1 MNDILTDTAKSFR
14 LMRPKTQSG
23 TFKPMS
29 TYTKKRD
36 NILFLPIVDEKEDI
50 AKALTTLLGP
60 VGIKKSFFNY
70 FFLKRYI
77 WRSVL
82 YPKPVVREYIDSK
95 EREQFAK
102 SRLQLSGRIGNRIF
116 NRKNLVIDYTD
127 IFKLLVPEDRTIMMK
142 PSVINYLQNIYPELI
157 CYILFSNPKHDK
169 KNDIEESEEDLGDRP
184 DFETK
189 TIPSGFSYID
199 NPDDKLKEPFVE
211 MTDEEFENLKAEME
225 MSDEAFNEYLTKET
239 KTFAMGGQGLGLSA
253 YGFDKF
259 IVSFNY
265 KLTTKKYLTKAFM
278 FQKVPLPRNVKLDPT
293 LIYQITFIQFIY
305 EAYCYYYGE
314 PLKSSTSEYIAE
326 ICKHNV
332 TFHIYGDTGL
342 GFCLNFNEIKNGLK
356 YNPMRFYAMLVLRLN
371 LISMCNTGV
380 VTESDLDKLDDAD
393 IEKEFSKLTSS
404 VTSDTKDILKSGLKE
419 DVKSVLD
426 SDLAIRTLI
435 KSKTSDEIVASNKP
449 SEEVPENKSH
459 LIITPENV
467 AESKTAMAELTKLTN
482 IFGKPS
488 SASKEPE
495 IDDEGTT
502 ELSDAD
508 INDMFDAAD
517 EFDEEELD
525 GDEYDDEEE
534 INEEEEQLESDN
546 VVEEALDEMEND
558 PVGVGNSNE
567 IASDNDFEDE
577 IDLMEYEF
585 NEPDNEVVE
594 EYEDDDVE
602 ILKAKTIKN
611 VDVNYIDPNKR
622 MSNLSAA
629 DIKRIEILK
638 DKYKSLKI
646 DGKAVT
652 DIIGNAKKINI
663 ESSVDFGSKKPR
675 TKDPNVTKL
684 NAIDFQKSY
693 VKNNYQPDIINA
705 VRSLSV
711 NKDVPL
717 YITNI
722 KVDDTSDQFNDRLTY
737 HFTLEDQFKKKH
749 ELKFNVPK
757 LDENGFMKIQ
767 GRTKYLKN
775 QLIRKPVVK
784 IGSDKVYIT
793 TQLNSYQ
800 VMRNGYTLNKVS
812 EVVRRLVTEYFVDN
826 PNIRIERGD
835 CSKNNVDYITT
846 IEYDILADK
855 YFYFNI
861 NDGSEYGEHVI
872 VYFDQSVI
880 REKIKE
886 HNINTGFKDNV
897 LPPYI
902 LPIAIN
908 YTTKSLYSIDVRKD
922 GSVSSTIIMILQN
935 TLNDPGISEFVE
947 KVKVPKRRIC
957 SMIEIQSKKVPLISL
972 LGYLFGWDR
981 VISYFPENEIEFS
994 EKRKVNTNKLCV
1006 RFANGFLYYNQY
1018 PINGTILLNG
1028 LTQMSTEQ
1036 YNYEDLNNPGL
1047 YIDFT
1052 QEKYGTRNIV
1062 KGWVT
1067 ARESMLDMK
1076 TLQIL
1081 EELGLPTDLCE
1092 LFLYCN
1098 DLLVDNQ
1105 VKSESDITNYRIR
1118 SNEIISQCLY
1128 QVLNDQY
1135 TTFKKRSG
1143 KKVTMTIPIDSVMSK
1158 VYSTEILEN
1167 YDCLNP
1173 VAEIRNMGLTTFK
1186 GPGGTKMEQAFTT
1199 KKRAYDPSYFGT
1211 FGVSTPDNSNAGIV
1225 KELTLN
1231 PKIANTLG
1239 FIEPQDKNNF
1249 SLNDIGTIAE
1259 ALTPFVN
1266 TKDDPSRIAFVSGQN
1281 NHVGGLLGS
1290 SLPCVRTGVERTIQY
1305 QCGENF
1311 VKCAKQDGTITQVDE
1326 VGKKVYITYKDGSKE
1341 VLDFNNM
1348 LLKNSDA
1355 FNEAVYNCF
1364 VKEGAKVKA
1373 GDVIVADKRFFKV
1386 DPITGELIYTQTANA
1401 MVAIMEGAYTE
1412 DDADLITQEFSEK
1425 LTMNFTKCKQISI
1438 TNANEATII
1447 DYKKV
1452 GDHVMLGDPI
1462 FVFDDTGA
1470 LNDSTSDDAE
1480 EDILNDLF
1488 QGIDSNVLAG
1498 MIHKT
1503 PKANLTGVIKDMKVY
1518 WTCPIDKMSP
1528 TVAKFVNEYIKT
1540 HKREIIDEE
1549 KFTGKTSEKRK
1560 TIEVTTVNKD
1570 KTDPRINGA
1579 LVGLEGIV
1587 IEYYIGH
1594 EDQMGTG
1601 DKIALN
1607 SSLKTINST
1616 VVPKGKEPYTES
1628 GNKLDGIFSWIS
1640 INARMIKSIWYQFL
1654 GTILYKFTKKTARDF
1669 LKEIGEDI
1677 PESKRKV
1684 KLNK

>member
-1 MNDILTDTAKSFR
+1 MNDILTDTAKSFKI
-14 LMRPKTQSG
+14 MRPKTNSG

-29 TYTKKRD
+29 TYTKKRER
-36 NILFLPIVDEKEDI
+36 ILFLPIVETEDELV
-50 AKALTTLLGP
+50 KAINTLFGP
-60 VGIKKSFFNY
+60 IGIKKSFFNY
-70 FFLKRYI
+70 FFLKRFI
-77 WRSVL
+77 WRSTL
-82 YPKPVVREYIDSK
+82 YPKPVVREIIDNKIREASVKSK
-95 EREQFAK
+95 
-102 SRLQLSGRIGNRIF
+102 LPLSGRIGNRVF
-116 NRKNLVIDYTD
+116 NLRNLVIDYTD

-142 PSVINYLQNIYPELI
+142 PTVINYLQNIYPELI
-157 CYILFSNPKHDK
+157 CYILFNNPRHNK

-184 DFETK
+184 DFEEK
-189 TIPSGFSYID
+189 TIPSGFQYID
-199 NPDDKLKEPFVE
+199 NPDDKLLESFVE
-211 MTDEEFENLKAEME
+211 MQQDEFDNLKSEME

-239 KTFAMGGQGLGLSA
+239 KSFAMGGQALGLSV

-265 KLTTKKYLTKAFM
+265 KLTTKKYLTKQFM
-278 FQKVPLPRNVKLDPT
+278 YQKIPLPRNVKLDPS

-326 ICKHNV
+326 ICNHNV
-332 TFHIYGDTGL
+332 TFHIYGNSGV
-342 GFCLNFNEIKNGLK
+342 GFCLNFKEIKENLK
-356 YNPMRFYAMLVLRLN
+356 YNPNRFLMMFILRLN
-371 LISMCNTGV
+371 LITMCNTGV
-380 VTESDLDKLDDAD
+380 ITDVDLDKLDDETL
-393 IEKEFSKLTSS
+393 EKEYSQITSS
-404 VTSDTKDILKSGLKE
+404 ATDNLNALKTDLKE
-419 DVKSVLD
+419 DIKSVLD

-435 KSKTSDEIVASNKP
+435 KSKTSDKIVASDKP
-449 SEEVPENKSH
+449 SEEVPEVKSH
-459 LIITPENV
+459 IIITPENV
-467 AESKTAMAELTKLTN
+467 AESKTAMAELTKITN

-488 SASKEPE
+488 SAAKEPVV
-495 IDDEGTT
+495 DEDGTS
-502 ELSDAD
+502 ELSDSD
-508 INDMFDAAD
+508 INDMFDAVD
-517 EFDEEELD
+517 EFDEELVA
-525 GDEYDDEEE
+525 DEYD
-534 INEEEEQLESDN
+534 EEEEEPADESEQEN
-546 VVEEALDEMEND
+546 IVEEALDEMEED
-558 PVGVGNSNE
+558 PVGIGNTNQ
-567 IASDNDFEDE
+567 IASDNDFEDD
-577 IDLMEYEF
+577 IDMMEYEF
-585 NEPDNEVVE
+585 NEPDDEVVE

-622 MSNLSAA
+622 MSNLSPA
-629 DIKRIEILK
+629 DLKRIEILK
-638 DKYKSLKI
+638 DKYKSIKI
-646 DGKAVT
+646 DGKPVT
-652 DIIGNAKKINI
+652 EIIGNAKKIQI
-663 ESSVDFGSKKPR
+663 EPSVSLGTKKPR

-684 NAIDFQKSY
+684 NAINFQKSY

-737 HFTLEDQFKKKH
+737 QFTLEDQFKKKH

-812 EVVRRLVTEYFVDN
+812 EVVRRLITEYFSDN

-855 YFYFNI
+855 YYYLNI
-861 NDGSEYGEHVI
+861 NSESEYGEHVI
-872 VYFDQSVI
+872 IYFDQSVI

-886 HNINTGFKDNV
+886 KNINTGFKDNV
-897 LPPYI
+897 IPPYI

-908 YTTKSLYSIDVRKD
+908 YTTNTLYSIDVRKD
-922 GSVSSTIIMILQN
+922 GSVSSTIISILQN
-935 TLNDPGISEFVE
+935 TLNDPGISEFIE

-957 SMIEIQSKKVPLISL
+957 SMIEIQSKKVPLIAL

-981 VISYFPENEIEFS
+981 VISYFPENQIEFS
-994 EKRKVNTNKLCV
+994 DKRKVNTNKLCI

-1028 LTQMSTEQ
+1028 LTQMNTEQ

-1105 VKSESDITNYRIR
+1105 VKSESDISNYRIR

-1143 KKVTMTIPIDSVMSK
+1143 KKITMSIPIDSVMSK

-1211 FGVSTPDNSNAGIV
+1211 FGISTPDNANAGIV

-1231 PKIANTLG
+1231 PKISNTLG

-1281 NHVGGLLGS
+1281 NHVGGLMGS
-1290 SLPCVRTGVERTIQY
+1290 SLPCVRTGIEKTIQY

-1311 VKCAKQDGTITQVDE
+1311 VHSAKQDGVISQVDE
-1326 VGKKVYITYKDGSKE
+1326 VGKKVYVSYKDGTKE
-1341 VLDFNNM
+1341 VIDYNDK

-1364 VKEGAKVKA
+1364 VKEGSKIKA
-1373 GDVIVADKRFFKV
+1373 GDVIVADKRFFKI
-1386 DPITGELIYTQTANA
+1386 DPITGDLVYTQTANA

-1412 DDADLITQEFSEK
+1412 DDADLITQDFSEK

-1438 TNANEATII
+1438 MNAHEATII

-1470 LNDSTSDDAE
+1470 LNETASDDAE
-1480 EDILNDLF
+1480 EDILDDLF
-1488 QGIDSNVLAG
+1488 QGIDSNVLAS

-1503 PKANLTGVIKDMKVY
+1503 PKANLTGVIKDLKVY

-1528 TVAKFVNEYIKT
+1528 SVAKFVNEYIKT
-1540 HKREIIDEE
+1540 HKRDIIDEE
-1549 KFTGKTSEKRK
+1549 KFTGKTSKNRK
-1560 TIEVTTVNKD
+1560 IIETTEVNKD

-1616 VVPKGKEPYTES
+1616 VVPKGKEPYTQS

-1640 INARMIKSIWYQFL
+1640 INARMVESIWYQFL

-1677 PESKRKV
+1677 PESPRKV

>member
-1 MNDILTDTAKSFR
+1 MNNILTDTAKSFKI
-14 LMRPKTQSG
+14 MRPKTNSG

-36 NILFLPIVDEKEDI
+36 KTIFLPIVDSESEID
-50 AKALTTLLGP
+50 KALNTLLGP
-60 VGIKKSFFNY
+60 VGLKKSFFNY
-70 FFLKRYI
+70 FFLRRYI
-77 WRSVL
+77 WRSTL
-82 YPKPVVREYIDSK
+82 YPKPVERQYIDASDK
-95 EREQFAK
+95 IDRVK
-102 SRLQLSGRIGNRIF
+102 SRMNLGGRIGNRIF
-116 NRKNLVIDYTD
+116 NLRNLIVDYTE
-127 IFKLLVPEDRTIMMK
+127 IFKLLVPEERVIMMK
-142 PSVINYLQNIYPELI
+142 PTVINYLQNIYPELI
-157 CYILFSNPKHDK
+157 CYILFQNAKHDK
-169 KNDIEESEEDLGDRP
+169 KNDIEESEEAIGDRP
-184 DFETK
+184 DENTK
-189 TIPSGFSYID
+189 TIPSGFQYID
-199 NPDDKLKEPFVE
+199 NPDDKLIEDYSDDSD
-211 MTDEEFENLKAEME
+211 DEYEAFKNLMN
-225 MSDEAFNEYLTKET
+225 MSDEAFTEHLTKET
-239 KTFAMGGQGLGLSA
+239 KTFGMGGGPSLGLSS

-259 IVSFNY
+259 IISYNY
-265 KLTTKKYLTKAFM
+265 KLTTKRYLTKQFM
-278 FQKVPLPRNVKLDPT
+278 TQRIALPRNVKLDPS

-314 PLKSSTSEYIAE
+314 PLKSSTSEYVAE
-326 ICKHNV
+326 ICKHDV
-332 TFHIYGDTGL
+332 TFHIYGNTGV
-342 GFCLNFNEIKNGLK
+342 GFCINFNELKNSLK
-356 YNPMRFYAMLVLRLN
+356 YKPARVLQMLILRLT
-371 LISMCNTGV
+371 LITLCNVGTI
-380 VTESDLDKLDDAD
+380 TETDLDKLDDETF
-393 IEKEFSKLTSS
+393 EKEYSDIISS
-404 VTSDTKDILKSGLKE
+404 ATDDSTILKNDLKD
-419 DVKSVLD
+419 DVKSIVD
-426 SDLAIRTLI
+426 TDLAIRTLV
-435 KSKTSDEIVASNKP
+435 KSKTTDEVVATNKVVDDTNSNKT
-449 SEEVPENKSH
+449 H

-467 AESKTAMAELTKLTN
+467 ADSKTALDELTKITN
-482 IFGKPS
+482 VFGKQNA
-488 SASKEPE
+488 ASEPI
-495 IDDEGTT
+495 IDEDGTT
-502 ELSDAD
+502 ELSDSD
-508 INDMFDAAD
+508 INEIFDSVD
-517 EFDEEELD
+517 EFDEEEEI
-525 GDEYDDEEE
+525 DEDDTYDTEE
-534 INEEEEQLESDN
+534 N
-546 VVEEALDEMEND
+546 VVEEAIDEMDED
-558 PVGVGNSNE
+558 PVDIGDSNE

-585 NEPDNEVVE
+585 NEPDEEVVE
-594 EYEDDDVE
+594 EEYDEDAE
-602 ILKAKTIKN
+602 ILKAKVIKN

-622 MSNLSAA
+622 ASNLSAA
-629 DIKRIEILK
+629 DLKRIEILK
-638 DKYKSLKI
+638 DKYKTLKL

-652 DIIGNAKKINI
+652 DIIGNAKKIQI
-663 ESSVDFGSKKPR
+663 ESTVNLGSKKPR

-737 HFTLEDQFKKKH
+737 QFTLEDQFKKKH

-826 PNIRIERGD
+826 PNVRIERGD
-835 CSKNNVDYITT
+835 CSKNNADYITT

-855 YFYFNI
+855 YFYINI
-861 NDGSEYGEHVI
+861 NDNSEYGEHVI
-872 VYFDQSVI
+872 IYFDQAVI
-880 REKIKE
+880 RDKIKE
-886 HNINTGFKDNV
+886 HGINTGFKDNE

-908 YTTKSLYSIDVRKD
+908 YTTKSLYSIDVRKN
-922 GSVSSTIIMILQN
+922 GSVSSTIITILQ
-935 TLNDPGISEFVE
+935 TVLNDPGISEFVE

-957 SMIEIQSKKVPLISL
+957 SMIEIQSKKVPLIAL

-994 EKRKVNTNKLCV
+994 EKRKVNTHKLCV

-1028 LTQMSTEQ
+1028 LTQMSTEN

-1105 VKSESDITNYRIR
+1105 VKSESDISNYRIR

-1143 KKVTMTIPIDSVMSK
+1143 KKITMSIPIDSVMSK

-1231 PKIANTLG
+1231 PKISNTLG
-1239 FIEPQDKNNF
+1239 FIDPQDKNNF

-1281 NHVGGLLGS
+1281 NHVGGLIGS
-1290 SLPCVRTGVERTIQY
+1290 SLPCVRTGVEKTIQY

-1311 VKCAKQDGTITQVDE
+1311 ARSAKQDGTITHVDE
-1326 VGKKVYITYKDGSKE
+1326 VGKKVYVTYKDGTKE
-1341 VLDFNNM
+1341 VIDFNNK

-1355 FNEAVYNCF
+1355 FNEAIYKCF
-1364 VKEGAKVKA
+1364 VKEEVKIKA
-1373 GDVIVADKRFFKV
+1373 GDVIVADERFFKL

-1401 MVAIMEGAYTE
+1401 MVAILEGGYTE
-1412 DDADLITQEFSEK
+1412 DDADLITQSFSEK

-1438 TNANEATII
+1438 TNAKEATII

-1452 GDHVMLGDPI
+1452 GDHVTLGEPI
-1462 FVFDDTGA
+1462 FVFDETGA
-1470 LNDSTSDDAE
+1470 LNDSASDDME
-1480 EDILNDLF
+1480 EDIMDDLF
-1488 QGIDSNVLAG
+1488 KGIDSDVLAG

-1518 WTCPIDKMSP
+1518 WTCPIEKMSP
-1528 TVAKFVNEYIKT
+1528 TMAKFVNEYIKT
-1540 HKREIIDEE
+1540 HKREILDEE
-1549 KFTGKTSEKRK
+1549 KFTGKVSKNRK

-1607 SSLKTINST
+1607 SSLKTVNST
-1616 VVPKGKEPYTES
+1616 VVPRALEPYTES

-1640 INARMIKSIWYQFL
+1640 INARMVESIWYQFL
-1654 GTILYKFTKKTARDF
+1654 GTILYKFTKKTAKDF
-1669 LKEIGEDI
+1669 LKEIGEDV
-1677 PESKRKV
+1677 PESPRKI

>member
-1 MNDILTDTAKSFR
+1 MNDILTDTAKSFKI
-14 LMRPKTQSG
+14 MRPKTNSG

-36 NILFLPIVDEKEDI
+36 KTLFLPIVDSENDI
-50 AKALTTLLGP
+50 IKALNTLMGP
-60 VGIKKSFFNY
+60 IGIKKSFFNY

-82 YPKPVVREYIDSK
+82 YPKPVVREYIDEK
-95 EREQFAK
+95 EKNSFVK
-102 SRLQLSGRIGNRIF
+102 SQLHLGGRSGNRIY
-116 NRKNLVIDYTD
+116 NLKNLIVDYTD
-127 IFKLLVPEDRTIMMK
+127 IFKLLVPEERTIMIK
-142 PSVINYLQNIYPELI
+142 PAVISYLQNIYPELI
-157 CYILFSNPKHDK
+157 CYILFNNPKHNK
-169 KNDIEESEEDLGDRP
+169 KNDIEESAEDLTDARP
-184 DFETK
+184 DDDAK
-189 TIPSGFSYID
+189 NIPSGFQYID
-199 NPDDKLKEPFVE
+199 NPDDKLLEPYEE
-211 MTDEEFENLKAEME
+211 MKDNEFEDLKAQLE
-225 MSDEAFNEYLTKET
+225 MSDESFNEYLTKEL
-239 KTFAMGGQGLGLSA
+239 KSFAMGGQGLGLSA

-259 IVSFNY
+259 IISFNF
-265 KLTTKKYLTKAFM
+265 KLTSKTYLSKAFIT
-278 FQKVPLPRNVKLDPT
+278 QRIPLPRNVKLDPSI
-293 LIYQITFIQFIY
+293 IYQITFIQFLY

-314 PLKSSTSEYIAE
+314 PLKSTTSDFISE

-332 TFHIYGDTGL
+332 TFHIYCDTGV
-342 GFCLNFNEIKNGLK
+342 GFCINFKEIKENFK
-356 YNPMRFYAMLVLRLN
+356 YKPLRFLAMIILRLN
-371 LISMCNTGV
+371 LLTMCNTGV
-380 VTESDLDKLDDAD
+380 ITDKDLDKLEEETL
-393 IEKEFSKLTSS
+393 EKEYTQVSS
-404 VTSDTKDILKSGLKE
+404 VVSDDSDNLKKELKKDI
-419 DVKSVLD
+419 KSVLD
-426 SDLAIRTLI
+426 TDLAIRTLI
-435 KSKTSDEIVASNKP
+435 KSKTTNEIVASNEP
-449 SEEVPENKSH
+449 SEEVPENKDH

-467 AESKTAMAELTKLTN
+467 QESKTAMAELKKITN
-482 IFGKPS
+482 IFGKAS
-488 SASKEPE
+488 SATKEPVV
-495 IDDEGTT
+495 DDDGTT

-517 EFDEEELD
+517 EFDEEEIS
-525 GDEYDDEEE
+525 GDDYDEEVEDDELDET
-534 INEEEEQLESDN
+534 ESEN
-546 VVEEALDEMEND
+546 IVEEALDEMDDD
-558 PVGVGNSNE
+558 PVGIGNANE
-567 IASDNDFEDE
+567 IASDNDFEDD
-577 IDLMEYEF
+577 IDLLEYEF
-585 NEPDNEVVE
+585 NEPDTDVVEE

-602 ILKAKTIKN
+602 VLKAKTIKN

-622 MSNLSAA
+622 SSNLSAA
-629 DIKRIEILK
+629 DLKRIEILK
-638 DKYKSLKI
+638 DKYKSIKI
-646 DGKAVT
+646 DGTPVT
-652 DIIGNAKKINI
+652 DIIGNAKKIQI
-663 ESSVDFGSKKPR
+663 ESTVNVGTKKPR
-675 TKDPNVTKL
+675 TKDPDVTKL

-737 HFTLEDQFKKKH
+737 QFTLEDQFKKKH

-757 LDENGFMKIQ
+757 LDDNGFMKIQ

-826 PNIRIERGD
+826 PNVRIERGD
-835 CSKNNVDYITT
+835 CSKNNENYITT
-846 IEYDILADK
+846 IEYDIFADK
-855 YFYFNI
+855 YFYINI
-861 NDGSEYGEHVI
+861 NDESDYGEHVI
-872 VYFDQSVI
+872 IYFDQGII
-880 REKIKE
+880 RDKIKE
-886 HNINTGFKDNV
+886 HNIPTGFKDNE

-908 YTTKSLYSIDVRKD
+908 YTTNTLYSIDVRKD
-922 GSVSSTIIMILQN
+922 GSVSSTIISLLQN
-935 TLNDPGISEFVE
+935 TLNDPGIAEFIE

-957 SMIEIQSKKVPLISL
+957 SMIEIQSKKVPLIAL

-994 EKRKVNTNKLCV
+994 EKRKVNTTKLCV
-1006 RFANGFLYYNQY
+1006 RFANGFLYYKQY

-1028 LTQMSTEQ
+1028 LTQIDTEQ

-1105 VKSESDITNYRIR
+1105 VKSESDISNYRIR

-1135 TTFKKRSG
+1135 TVFKKHSG

-1173 VAEIRNMGLTTFK
+1173 IAEIRNMGLTTFK

-1211 FGVSTPDNSNAGIV
+1211 FGVSTPDNANAGIV

-1231 PKIANTLG
+1231 PKISNTLG
-1239 FIEPQDKNNF
+1239 FIEPQDRNNY

-1281 NHVGGLLGS
+1281 NHVGGLIGS
-1290 SLPCVRTGVERTIQY
+1290 SLPCVRTGIEKTIQY

-1311 VKCAKQDGTITQVDE
+1311 VHNAKQDGTITHIDE
-1326 VGKKVYITYKDGSKE
+1326 VGKKVYVTYKDGTKE
-1341 VLDFNNM
+1341 VVDYNNK

-1355 FNEAVYNCF
+1355 FNESVFSCF

-1373 GDVIVADKRFFKV
+1373 GDVITADKRFFKL
-1386 DPITGELIYTQTANA
+1386 DPITNELIYTQTANA

-1412 DDADLITQEFSEK
+1412 DDADLITQELSEK

-1438 TNANEATII
+1438 MNASEATII

-1462 FVFDDTGA
+1462 FVFDDTGT

-1480 EDILNDLF
+1480 EDILDDLF
-1488 QGIDSNVLAG
+1488 KGIDSNVLAG

-1528 TVAKFVNEYIKT
+1528 TIAKFVNEYIKT
-1540 HKREIIDEE
+1540 HKRDIIDEE
-1549 KFTGKTSEKRK
+1549 KFTGKVSKQRK
-1560 TIEVTTVNKD
+1560 TIEKTEINKD

-1601 DKIALN
+1601 DKISLN
-1607 SSLKTINST
+1607 SSLKTVNST
-1616 VVPKGKEPYTES
+1616 IVPKGLEPYTES

-1640 INARMIKSIWYQFL
+1640 INARMVESIWYQFI
-1654 GTILYKFTKKTARDF
+1654 GTILYKFTKKYVKDF

-1677 PESKRKV
+1677 PESTRKV